1 LSHAAVLDFSCF
13 PVNRSRSYCVNP
25 FNGGVLINKP
35 RLTEIAMGR
44 LSTES
49 FDEFLS
55 SLKRLGIVISNELE
69 LRERLAEARGW
80 RYAFTTLANNGRSLG
95 IRFENQNNGSNDAA
109 IRNTLARFEFPEQ
122 SQSSLTAALRPQH

>member
-1 LSHAAVLDFSCF
+1 
-13 PVNRSRSYCVNP
+13 
-25 FNGGVLINKP
+25 
-35 RLTEIAMGR
+35 MGR

-69 LRERLAEARGW
+69 LRERLAEARRW

-95 IRFENQNNGSNDAA
+95 IRFENRNADDTA
-109 IRNTLARFEFPEQ
+109 IRNTLARFHFPEPTQ
-122 SQSSLTAALRPQH
+122 ASLTAALKPQH